1 MTKQFLII
9 QKFGFFYIKNIM
21 YCYKYDMT
29 DSFILISGLWRAKNY
44 FSKNVSEVVWLN
56 V

>member
-1 MTKQFLII
+1 MVSDNAKI
-9 QKFGFFYIKNIM
+9 QLDLVSFTSKI
-21 YCYKYDMT
+21 CYKFDMA
-29 DSFILISGLWRAKNY
+29 DSFILISGLWRAKKY